1 MSSGAKTYRTE
12 AELARRGRRVIRD
25 ALTSVGAA
33 GIQTRSEVQAPGG
46 IPDLVIYRRQ
56 SNEVHYVVT
65 VEFKLRNWRRALA
78 QAFRHRNFGNEA
90 YVVLDRARVAPA
102 LSQIAM
108 FCAANVGLLTLDQ
121 GDEVHVWHYPI
132 PKLPFSANFSRAVAR
147 SLLAPSCT
155 VPADLPFIRSTRGGI
170 VLSGLRNRLGSP
182 MASTDGCR

>member
-1 MSSGAKTYRTE
+1 MSGRTKTYRTE

-33 GIQTRSEVQAPGG
+33 GVRTRSEVQAPGG
-46 IPDLVIYRRQ
+46 VPDLVIYRRQ

-90 YVVLDRARVAPA
+90 YVVLDRAGLAPA
-102 LSQIAM
+102 LSQITM
-108 FCAANVGLLTLDQ
+108 FHAANVGLLTLDQ
-121 GDEVHVWHYPI
+121 NGEVHVWHYPV
-132 PKLPFSANFSRAVAR
+132 PKLPFSAKFSRVVAR
-147 SLLAPSCT
+147 SLLAPSRT
-155 VPADLPFIRSTRGGI
+155 LPADLPFIRSTRGGI

-182 MASTDGCR
+182 MALTGSCR